1 MIFIIIIFN
10 SLKTCRLNCSLCP
23 MSDSPATLES
33 SLSPAELVPFQGC
46 VIPPLTPQRDF
57 SPEDSPVN
65 SSTEIGNL
73 PAQDGALWR
82 GIAHCQGRV
91 LGHSM
96 EVNNQVSLLLQR
108 CSVWKSFLRETVMH
122 MIRQYL
128 CVICVMVAL
137 NYVVVML
144 LIYYSYTRNAKA
156 LLMAFDK
163 LINTFGWCQSVISLK

>member
-108 CSVWKSFLRETVMH
+108 CSVWKSFLRDHGDCDAHDKTIFMCD
-122 MIRQYL
+122 L
-128 CVICVMVAL
+128 CYGGSKLCCS
-137 NYVVVML
+137 N
-144 LIYYSYTRNAKA
+144 
-156 LLMAFDK
+156 AFD
-163 LINTFGWCQSVISLK
+163 LL